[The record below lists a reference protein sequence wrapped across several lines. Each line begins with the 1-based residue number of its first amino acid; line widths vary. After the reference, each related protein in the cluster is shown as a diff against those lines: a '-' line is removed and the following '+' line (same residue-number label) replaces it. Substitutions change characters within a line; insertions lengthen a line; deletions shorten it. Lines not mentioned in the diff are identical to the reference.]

1 MKILL
6 TFLLLFAPF
15 TVQAAHGQTVKTDKM
30 EQEVKPDTLMQ
41 ITQLYM
47 QRLHSLASLRDSLS
61 TIPSSLMP
69 NAYYCQ
75 MLASPTL
82 YSSPIVQM
90 MSGADSSPYEA
101 DDQLRRVYAVNS
113 ALAMF
118 YVRAPWLVAQT
129 ESDMR
134 KQGSL
139 REDISEKI
147 QAQDRLSD
155 KVQGGSLTP
164 TTDDDIVVVTRRPNF
179 WKVTGNTSMQFSQS
193 HFSDNWAGGGENA
206 YAGLAAITLNFNF
219 NNQKKITWNNTLDAR
234 LGFTT
239 KKSDK
244 SRVFRPNTNSIRY
257 TTNWGYQA
265 VKNLYYSGQINLST
279 QLVPNFREN
288 SDVVQSDFLSP
299 LDITISPGMR
309 YNIAW
314 GKKKKFTGQI
324 NVSPLSYSI
333 RYVDR
338 DLLVTNYG
346 VRPGHNSSHNFG
358 PNITANTSWQVFKA
372 VRWTQRV
379 YWFSNLHLTRIEWEH
394 NFHFSINR
402 LMNASLNVYP
412 RIDDSSKNFKNKK
425 GRYIM
430 FKEYFSMGFNYSF

>member
-1 MKILL
+1 ML

-101 DDQLRRVYAVNS
+101 DEQLRRVYAVNS

-299 LDITISPGMR
+299 GHHHLPR
-309 YNIAW
+309 YAIQYSM
-314 GKKKKFTGQI
+314 GQEEEI
-324 NVSPLSYSI
+324 YRPDQCLPLVLQHQVCGPRPAGHQLWRASRSQLLTQFRSQ
-333 RYVDR
+333 RYGQ
-338 DLLVTNYG
+338 Y
-346 VRPGHNSSHNFG
+346 
-358 PNITANTSWQVFKA
+358 
-372 VRWTQRV
+372 
-379 YWFSNLHLTRIEWEH
+379 
-394 NFHFSINR
+394 
-402 LMNASLNVYP
+402 LMASLQGCEVDP
-412 RIDDSSKNFKNKK
+412 ASVLVQ
-425 GRYIM
+425 
-430 FKEYFSMGFNYSF
+430 